1 MLARYNK
8 IRPQRLNPN
17 SSSSHL
23 QFGFSTLHPVND
35 TRFRQSPS
43 QELTFYDYLLEI
55 CLGECKKIQ
64 TRKLFDRI
72 PERLN
77 FSLNAAKAIH
87 AQSLK
92 FGISSE
98 RELGSSILDL
108 YAKCGHMDYTRK
120 VFLHLEKRDELSWN
134 SIMSM
139 KSRKG
144 LFEDVLVD
152 FVSMWSCGVVGNQFS
167 FAIILSA
174 CAKLMD
180 VDLGKQAHCASI
192 KLGFETNPYC
202 EGALIDMYAKCGYL
216 AFAKRIF
223 DVSVCPDKVAWTSM
237 ISGLAQ
243 AGFLSEALKV
253 FEQMQE
259 AGHVP
264 DDIVLVTVLSTFV
277 GRGRLEDACRLFAQ
291 MRNPNVVAWNVMI
304 SGHVKGGNEGEA
316 IKLFRNMVN
325 IAVVEPTRSTLGSV
339 LRAIATV
346 ANLTYGLQVHS
357 WALKRGLSS
366 NVYAGSSLVNMYAKC
381 QKMEAAMA
389 VFTDSEEKNEVL
401 WNALIGGYAQNGL
414 AHEDEEEEEAFRM
427 FHQMMSEGIA
437 PDEVSLASILSAVG
451 NLKDLCK
458 GMQIHCFMH
467 KYGLEKAMYAGSSLI
482 DMYCKCRVVET
493 ASEVFSSM
501 PQKSVVCFNALISG
515 HALISLAEAA
525 NTFKYMLL
533 EGLQPSEVTFAT
545 LLEACSDNSDLCFGI
560 QIHCFILKVGLPFS
574 DEFLAVS
581 LLGMYI
587 NNQRN
592 TEAISFFSELPHPR
606 STVLWTVLISGSVQN
621 GHYDEALRWYHEMRC
636 HNTMPDQATFC
647 SVLRACSG
655 LTSLEDGKKIHS
667 VIFHI
672 GYDKDELTGS
682 ALVDMYAKCG
692 DIKSSAQVFREMI
705 SKKDVI
711 LWNSM
716 IVGYG
721 KNGHAE
727 DALKIFDEMKRAN
740 VEPDAVTFLGVLT
753 ACSHA
758 GMVPEGREIYESMV
772 SLYGVKPRRDH
783 WACMVDLFG
792 RWGFIEEAEKF
803 IDNLGY
809 VPDSMIWATY
819 LNACRLQGDDARGK
833 LAAEKLFE
841 LEPRD
846 SSPYVLL
853 SSMHAASGNWDGVK
867 FVREKMLEKGLVK
880 LPGSSKISLDVVY

>member
-8 IRPQRLNPN
+8 IWPN
-17 SSSSHL
+17 SSFSHL

-35 TRFRQSPS
+35 TRF
-43 QELTFYDYLLEI
+43 QELDFYDYLLEI
-55 CLGECKKIQ
+55 CVGECKKIQ
-64 TRKLFDRI
+64 TRKLFDGI
-72 PERLN
+72 PERLS
-77 FSLNAAKAIH
+77 FSLKVAKAIH

-98 RELGSSILDL
+98 RELGNSVLDL

-120 VFLHLEKRDELSWN
+120 VFLHLERRDESAWN
-134 SIMSM
+134 SVMSM

-144 LFEDVLVD
+144 LFGEVLEDCA
-152 FVSMWSCGVVGNQFS
+152 SMWSCGVAGNQFS
-167 FAIILSA
+167 FAIVLSA

-180 VDLGKQAHCASI
+180 VDLGKQAHCAAI
-192 KLGFETNPYC
+192 KLGFETNSYC

-223 DVSVCPDKVAWTSM
+223 DVAVCPDKVAWTSM

-243 AGFLSEALKV
+243 AGLISEALEV
-253 FEQMQE
+253 FEQMQK

-316 IKLFRNMVN
+316 IKLFKNMVN

-381 QKMEAAMA
+381 QKMEAAME

-414 AHEDEEEEEAFRM
+414 AHEVFELFDEEEEEAFRV
-427 FHQMMSEGIA
+427 FRQMMSDGIA

-493 ASEVFSSM
+493 ASQVFSSI
-501 PQKSVVCFNALISG
+501 PQKSVVCVNALISG
-515 HALISLAEAA
+515 HALFSSAEAGS
-525 NTFKYMLL
+525 TFKYMLL

-545 LLEACSDNSDLCFGI
+545 LLEACSDNNDLCFGM
-560 QIHCFILKVGLPFS
+560 QIHCFIRKVGLSFS

-592 TEAISFFSELPHPR
+592 TEAISFFSELAHPR
-606 STVLWTVLISGSVQN
+606 STVLWTVLISGSAQN
-621 GHYDEALRWYHEMRC
+621 GRYDEALRWYHEMRC
-636 HNTMPDQATFC
+636 QNSMPDQATFC
-647 SVLRACSG
+647 SVMRACSA

-692 DIKSSAQVFREMI
+692 DVRSSSQVFGEMI

-721 KNGHAE
+721 KNGYAE
-727 DALKIFDEMKRAN
+727 DALKMFDEMKQAN

-758 GMVPEGREIYESMV
+758 GMVPEGRQIYESMV
-772 SLYGVKPRRDH
+772 SLYGVEPRRDH

-792 RWGFIEEAEKF
+792 RWGFLEEAEKF
-803 IDNLGY
+803 IDNLVS

-833 LAAEKLFE
+833 RAAEKLFE
-841 LEPRD
+841 LEPHD

-880 LPGSSKISLDVVY
+880 LPGSSKISMDVVS